1 MQKQSK
7 MTSDSAMQKQCK
19 ILRPGNLFV
28 LAWLAAAATM
38 AEAFN
43 VAPSFNVAPAL
54 PGVTKMRPRSLRPG
68 ALLAVYE
75 PAIRIGHG
83 FDIHRLAPLDVAGQ
97 GCVIGGVT
105 IPDFDLGTEA
115 HSDGDVLYHS
125 VTDAILGAL
134 TLPDIG
140 QFFPDTDPRW
150 KGCNSEVFLD
160 EAWRQMDQ
168 RGYKLRFRHTKHTH
182 THTCDCDLPTC
193 SFRLVLQKFL
203 QKFRHGS
210 ISIQQSYSGTF
221 SSFH

>member
-1 MQKQSK
+1 
-7 MTSDSAMQKQCK
+7 
-19 ILRPGNLFV
+19 
-28 LAWLAAAATM
+28 
-38 AEAFN
+38 
-43 VAPSFNVAPAL
+43 
-54 PGVTKMRPRSLRPG
+54 
-68 ALLAVYE
+68 
-75 PAIRIGHG
+75 
-83 FDIHRLAPLDVAGQ
+83 
-97 GCVIGGVT
+97 VT

-182 THTCDCDLPTC
+182 THTCDCDLPTF
-193 SFRLVLQKFL
+193 SFRFC
-203 QKFRHGS
+203 FRNFDMVPSQYSNNTLALYLPFIDTHTHTHT
-210 ISIQQSYSGTF
+210 QQSGCDSDLAEAASLAYQTQNEGKPCSCP
-221 SSFH
+221 